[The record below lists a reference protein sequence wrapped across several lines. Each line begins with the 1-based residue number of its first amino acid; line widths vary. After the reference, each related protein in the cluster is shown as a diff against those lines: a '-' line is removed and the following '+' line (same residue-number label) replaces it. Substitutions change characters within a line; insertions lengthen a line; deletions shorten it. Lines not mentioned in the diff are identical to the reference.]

1 MLEFQIHF
9 MLTSC
14 LFSDVVAYVEV
25 WSANGT
31 ENYSKTFTNQLVD
44 MGAKVKNFTIAIRM
58 TVLIHNEIDLHL
70 FR

>member
-1 MLEFQIHF
+1 MHF

-44 MGAKVKNFTIAIRM
+44 MGAKVKNVTIAIRM
-58 TVLIHNEIDLHL
+58 TVL
-70 FR
+70 